1 MTPPVSGPGVRVSPV
16 SAPFADAPPGLA
28 GVRNAARAVT
38 DPAVWDFVEGGSGA
52 ETTLAANRA
61 ALDGLALLPRV
72 LTGRTGADPSGRLLG
87 TDAAMPVAVAPMAY
101 QSLLHPEGEQ
111 AVARAARAAGVPF
124 VLSTLS
130 SRPVEAV
137 VATGADVWFQ
147 LYWLRERTRTDE
159 LVARAEDSGCRALM
173 VTVDVPAMGR
183 RWRDVRNGFSLPP
196 HVRAANLEPGSD
208 ERAHRSTPGVSAL
221 ADHTR
226 SLFGVPTLRDL
237 ERLRRRTSLPLVV
250 KGVLDARDARR
261 AAECGA
267 DAVVV
272 SNHGGRQF
280 DGAPP
285 SIAQLPSVAEAVAG
299 LCAVLLDS
307 GIRTGTDVL
316 RALALGA
323 SGVLIGRPVLWGL
336 AAHGEEGVAEVL
348 CVLRDE
354 VREALLLTGCADLAD
369 AAELRVRRWA
379 ADA

>member
-1 MTPPVSGPGVRVSPV
+1 MTSPGSGPALEASPL
-16 SAPFADAPPGLA
+16 SGPLADAPPGLA
-28 GVRNAARAVT
+28 GIRSAARAVT
-38 DPAVWDFVEGGSGA
+38 DPAVWDFIEGGSGA
-52 ETTLAANRA
+52 ETALAANRA
-61 ALDGLALLPRV
+61 ALDGVALLPRV
-72 LTGRTGADPSGRLLG
+72 LTGRTGTDLSGRLLG

-101 QSLLHPEGEQ
+101 QCLLHPEGER

-130 SRPVEAV
+130 SRPLEEV
-137 VATGADVWFQ
+137 VATEADVWFQ
-147 LYWLRERTRTDE
+147 LYWLRERSLADE
-159 LVARAEDSGCRALM
+159 LVAHAEDSGCRALM
-173 VTVDVPAMGR
+173 VTVDVPTMGR

-196 HVRAANLEPGSD
+196 HVRAANLGPGLD
-208 ERAHRSTPGVSAL
+208 DLAHRSTPGVSAV

-237 ERLRRRTSLPLVV
+237 ERLRRRSSLPLVV

-261 AAECGA
+261 VAECGA

-323 SGVLIGRPVLWGL
+323 SGVLVGRPVLWGL
-336 AAHGEEGVAEVL
+336 AAHGEKGVAEVL
-348 CVLRDE
+348 SVLRDE
-354 VREALLLTGCADLAD
+354 LREGLLLTGCADLA
-369 AAELRVRRWA
+369 AAADLRVRRWA

>member
-1 MTPPVSGPGVRVSPV
+1 MTSPGRGPAVAASPV
-16 SAPFADAPPGLA
+16 GGPTTDAPPGLA
-28 GVRNAARAVT
+28 DIRSAARAVT
-38 DPAVWDFVEGGSGA
+38 EPAVWDFVEGGSGA

-72 LTGRTGADPSGRLLG
+72 LTGRTGTDLSGRLLG
-87 TDAAMPVAVAPMAY
+87 TDTSMPVAVAPMAY
-101 QSLLHPEGEQ
+101 QCLLHPEGEL
-111 AVARAARAAGVPF
+111 AVARAAGAAGVPF

-130 SRPVEAV
+130 SRPIEV
-137 VATGADVWFQ
+137 VAATGADVWFQ

-196 HVRAANLEPGSD
+196 HVRAANLGPGLD
-208 ERAHRSTPGVSAL
+208 ERAHRSTPGVSAV

-237 ERLRRRTSLPLVV
+237 ERLRRSTSLPLVV

-285 SIAQLPSVAEAVAG
+285 SIVQLPAVAEAVAG

-336 AAHGEEGVAEVL
+336 AAHGEKGVGAVL
-348 CVLRDE
+348 SVLRDE
-354 VREALLLTGCADLAD
+354 LREGLLLTGCADLAG
-369 AAELRVRRWA
+369 AADLRVRRWGT
-379 ADA
+379 DV